1 MTGICMEKAETSISW
16 KPRLS
21 RNYINRE
28 YRVTRNTELREE
40 RCTWGPMYLPIVSID
55 ETIYG

>member
-1 MTGICMEKAETSISW
+1 MERAKMSISW